1 MCVFCQNV
9 EKESAYFNYEGSQM
23 TMFDLN
29 EIVLYIHFFA
39 HLLNSFGDVHHE
51 LRVAY
56 LFSFKTFTPK

>member
-1 MCVFCQNV
+1 
-9 EKESAYFNYEGSQM
+9 M

-56 LFSFKTFTPK
+56 LFSFKAFTPK